1 MRKAR
6 KHARVKSRETAG
18 QPKAQ
23 PIAAQTGA
31 EAQPSRNE
39 PFPIVGIGASAGGLE
54 AFTQLLK
61 HLPADTGMGFVLV
74 QHLDPDHD
82 SALVQILARVTSMP
96 VREVANELRIA
107 PNHVYIIPP
116 NTDMATAQGVLK
128 LQRRQ
133 AGRAPHHSID
143 FFFESLAR
151 DQHECAIGVILSGT
165 ASDGTLGMEAI
176 KADGGITFAQDE
188 SARYDSMPRSAI
200 AAGCVDFVLSPE
212 NIAKELGRIARHPYV
227 AGQPLTP
234 PPLSPLKGESKK
246 DEGSAEKGAGQNGFQ
261 RILLLLDSHFGVD
274 FSLYKSKTVH
284 RRIARRMLLN
294 KIDRPQAYATFL
306 RGNPKELEALY
317 SDMLINVT
325 SFFRNPEAFEV
336 LKEKVFPKLI
346 LKPRDKPH
354 RVWVLGCSTGQEA
367 YSIAMS
373 FVEFSEQAGHARK
386 LQLFATDVNEALLD
400 KGRAGLYAKSLV
412 HDLSPE
418 RLRRFF
424 VEDNGGYRVAKFLR
438 EMVLF
443 ARQNLLSDPPF
454 SQMDLVTCRNLL
466 IYLEQDLQRKMLPT
480 LHYALKPGGF
490 LFLGESESLGSL
502 ADLFEPVDKKHKIF
516 AKKPGLTAPLHF
528 VPRHPAEKKEI
539 LTRKPPGAPEGFPT
553 HVDTQREADR
563 VTLNRFAPPGVLID
577 AQLQVLQF
585 RGETSLFLK
594 PPSGNASFQVLK
606 MAREGLML
614 PLRAAIKKA
623 KEENKAVRRVGVR
636 VARNGGT
643 RTVNFEVV
651 PLAHLKERCC
661 LIFFEE
667 AKKGGLQTA
676 SASEAGQPEKI
687 PGPHERRRVK
697 RPEGRAPDEPR
708 RIVELESALAE
719 NREYTQS
726 LQEQH
731 EAANEELQASNE
743 EVTSANEELQS
754 INEELETSK
763 EELESANEELTTVND
778 EMVHR
783 NAELN
788 RTSADL
794 NNLHTSI
801 NMAILLLTRDLAIR
815 RFTPLAE
822 KLFNLRTG
830 DVGRPL
836 SNVRHNLDLPDL
848 EQLLQEVIDTS
859 SERELGVQDN
869 EGRWY
874 SLRAR
879 PYLTL
884 DNKIDGVVLVLS
896 DIDTLKRSEQE
907 IAAARDYA
915 EAILGTTRYPL
926 VVLTAELRVSTAN
939 AAFYK
944 TFKVRPGETNGRL
957 IYEVGNGQWNIPRL
971 REFLEDI
978 LPRNSFF
985 DNFEVTHDFESIG
998 RRTMLLNARRLNTGE
1013 QDAPRRILL
1022 AIDDITEGKQ
1032 LEALRLSE
1040 IRYRRLFEAAGA
1052 GGLVVD
1058 PRTHRI
1064 TDANPFMT
1072 ELLGYTR
1079 EEFLEKEL
1087 CEIGLFQNQ
1096 AACEV
1101 AFRELH
1107 EKGIFRDDDL
1117 PVQTK
1122 AGERLTLEVIGN
1134 LYDEAGRQVIQC
1146 NIRDIT
1152 GRNQAEEA
1160 LRDSQAQLEN
1170 MIGSAMDAIITIDSD
1185 QQIVFFNTAAE
1196 AMFGRSAQEAKGM
1209 PIDRLIPERFR
1220 HAHGEHVHNFGKT
1233 GVTKRSMGTLGAIYG
1248 LRRDG
1253 NEFPIE
1259 ASISQVEV
1267 KGQRLYTVILRDITE
1282 RRHVEEERKR
1292 LLTREQAARQEAEA
1306 ANRAKDDFLATV
1318 SHELRT
1324 PLNSILGWST
1334 LLRNHGLDDA
1344 TSVRALESIERN
1356 AKVQAQL
1363 IEDILDV
1370 SRIIV
1375 GKMSLESRPL
1385 DLEQIINAAIDT
1397 ARPAADAKSIQIQT
1411 HCDTDVGLVSGDPGR
1426 LQQVVWNLLSNA
1438 VKFTP
1443 NGGRVDIRLERLDS
1457 DVQITVCD
1465 TGKGISADFLPLVFD
1480 RFRQADS
1487 TSTRKYGGLGLGLAI
1502 VRQIIEMHGG
1512 TVHAESRGEGQ
1523 GATFTVRIPIRGIG
1537 DKEDTKPRGGL
1548 VFPIVAQITPF
1559 VCSPQIYGL
1568 RVLLVD
1574 DQPDMLEMLRAAL
1587 EQQCRAKVRTSVDVV
1602 TALDVFQQW
1611 KPDVLISDIAMPGE
1625 DGYTLITKVRALE
1638 RQSGKRTPAIALTAY
1653 VRVEDRARVLQAGY
1667 DRFLPKPV
1675 EPSELFATLASLI
1688 Q

>member
-1 MRKAR
+1 MKKAR
-6 KHARVKSRETAG
+6 KHGTAKSKESAG
-18 QPKAQ
+18 QPTKTQA
-23 PIAAQTGA
+23 IAAQRSA
-31 EAQPSRNE
+31 EGQPSRNE
-39 PFPIVGIGASAGGLE
+39 PFLLVGIGASAGGLD

-61 HLPADTGMGFVLV
+61 HLPTDTGMGFVLV
-74 QHLDPDHD
+74 QHLDPDHE
-82 SALVQILARVTSMP
+82 SALTQILSRITSMP
-96 VREVANELRIA
+96 VREVANELRVA

-116 NTDMATAQGVLK
+116 NTDMVTTQGVLK

-143 FFFESLAR
+143 FFFESLAQDR
-151 DQHECAIGVILSGT
+151 HECAIGVILSGT

-176 KADGGITFAQDE
+176 KAEGGITFAQDE

-212 NIAKELGRIARHPYV
+212 NIAKELVRISRHSYV
-227 AGQPLTP
+227 ADQPLTP
-234 PPLSPLKGESKK
+234 PLSSLEREKREVF
-246 DEGSAEKGAGQNGFQ
+246 AEKGVGRQNGFEK
-261 RILLLLDSHFGVD
+261 ILLLLRNHSGVD
-274 FSLYKSKTVH
+274 FSLYRSKTVH
-284 RRIARRMLLN
+284 RRIDRRMLLS
-294 KIDRPQAYATFL
+294 KIDKPEAYANFL
-306 RGNPKELEALY
+306 RGKPKELEALY
-317 SDMLINVT
+317 SDILINVT

-336 LKEKVFPKLI
+336 LKQKVFPKLI
-346 LKPRDKPH
+346 LEPRDKPL
-354 RVWVLGCSTGQEA
+354 RVWVAGCSTGQEA

-373 FVEFSEQAGHARK
+373 FVEFSGQAGHARK
-386 LQLFATDVNEALLD
+386 LQLFATDVNEAQLD
-400 KGRAGLYAKSLV
+400 KARAGLYAKSLV

-424 VEDNGGYRVAKFLR
+424 VEENGDYRVAKFLR
-438 EMVLF
+438 EMVIF

-454 SQMDLVTCRNLL
+454 SRMNLIACRNLL
-466 IYLEQDLQRKMLPT
+466 IYLEQDLQRKILPT

-490 LFLGESESLGSL
+490 LFLGESESVGSL
-502 ADLFEPVDKKHKIF
+502 ADSFEPVDTKHKIF
-516 AKKPGLTAPLHF
+516 SKKPGLTAHRYF

-539 LTRKPPGAPEGFPT
+539 PTPKPHRAPEGFPT

-563 VTLNRFAPPGVLID
+563 VTLNRFAPPSVLID

-585 RGETSLFLK
+585 RGDTSLFLK
-594 PPSGNASFQVLK
+594 PPSGSASFQVLK

-623 KEENKAVRRVGVR
+623 KEGNKAVRREGVR
-636 VARNGGT
+636 VAQNSGL

-651 PLAHLKERCC
+651 PLTHVKERCC

-667 AKKGGLQTA
+667 AKKGVLQNA
-676 SASEAGQPEKI
+676 SASEAGQAEKI
-687 PGPHERRRVK
+687 PGLHARRRMK
-697 RPEGRAPDEPR
+697 GRAPDESGR
-708 RIVELESALAE
+708 VAELERALAE
-719 NREYTQS
+719 SRGYAQS

-763 EELESANEELTTVND
+763 EELESTNEELTTVND

-788 RTSADL
+788 RSNADL
-794 NNLHTSI
+794 NNLHTNI

-815 RFTPLAE
+815 RFTPVAG
-822 KLFNLRTG
+822 KLFNLLAG

-848 EQLLQEVIDTS
+848 ERLLHEVIDTT
-859 SERELGVQDN
+859 SERELEVHDS

-884 DNKIDGVVLVLS
+884 DNKIDGVVLVLA

-907 IAAARDYA
+907 IAAARDYS
-915 EAILGTTRYPL
+915 ESILRTIRYPL
-926 VVLTAELRVSTAN
+926 VVLTAELRLHTAN

-944 TFKVRPGETNGRL
+944 TFRVLPSETNGRL
-957 IYEVGNGQWNIPRL
+957 IYEVGNGQWNIPKL
-971 REFLEDI
+971 REFLEEI
-978 LPRNSFF
+978 LSRNSFF

-998 RRTMLLNARRLNTGE
+998 RRTMLLNARPLNTDAR
-1013 QDAPRRILL
+1013 DAPKRILL

-1040 IRYRRLFEAAGA
+1040 IRYRRLFEAATEGV
-1052 GGLVVD
+1052 LIVD
-1058 PRTHRI
+1058 PGTHRI

-1072 ELLGYTR
+1072 ELLGYSR

-1087 CEIGLFQNQ
+1087 CEIGLFQNH
-1096 AACEV
+1096 AACEA

-1107 EKGIFRDDDL
+1107 AKRVFRDDDV
-1117 PVQTK
+1117 PGQTK
-1122 AGERLTLEVIGN
+1122 AGERRKLGLAGTLYE
-1134 LYDEAGRQVIQC
+1134 EADHEVIQC
-1146 NIRDIT
+1146 SIRDISE
-1152 GRNQAEEA
+1152 RKQAEEA
-1160 LRDSQAQLEN
+1160 LLDSQAQLESI
-1170 MIGSAMDAIITIDSD
+1170 IGSAMDAIITIDSD
-1185 QQIVFFNTAAE
+1185 QRIVFFNTAAE
-1196 AMFGRSAQEAKGM
+1196 AMFGLSAEEAKGM
-1209 PIDRLIPERFR
+1209 PIGRLIPERFR
-1220 HAHGEHVHNFGKT
+1220 HAHREHVHNFGKT

-1253 NEFPIE
+1253 EEFPIE

-1282 RRHVEEERKR
+1282 RQQADEERKQ
-1292 LLTREQAARQEAEA
+1292 LLSREQAAREEAEA
-1306 ANRAKDDFLATV
+1306 ANLAKDDFLATV

-1324 PLNSILGWST
+1324 PLNPILGWST
-1334 LLRNHGLDDA
+1334 LLRTHSLDDA

-1363 IEDILDV
+1363 VEDILDL
-1370 SRIIV
+1370 SRIIA
-1375 GKMSLESRPL
+1375 GKMSLEFRPL
-1385 DLEQIINAAIDT
+1385 ELEQIINAAIDT
-1397 ARPAADAKSIQIQT
+1397 ARPASDAKSIQIQT
-1411 HCDTDVGLVSGDPGR
+1411 HCDADVGLVSGDPGR

-1443 NGGRVDIRLERLDS
+1443 NGGRVDVRLERLDS
-1457 DVQITVCD
+1457 GVQIVVSD
-1465 TGKGISADFLPLVFD
+1465 TGKGINADFLPLIFD

-1487 TSTRKYGGLGLGLAI
+1487 SSTRKYGGLGLGLAI
-1502 VRQIIEMHGG
+1502 ARQIIEMHGG
-1512 TVHAESRGEGQ
+1512 TVRAESRGEGQ
-1523 GATFTVRIPIRGIG
+1523 GATFTVRLPIREIG
-1537 DKEDTKPRGGL
+1537 NKEDTTPRRGL
-1548 VFPIVAQITPF
+1548 VFSTVAKVPPF
-1559 VCSPQIYGL
+1559 VCPPEIYGL

-1574 DQPDMLEMLRAAL
+1574 DQPDTLEILRAVM
-1587 EQQCRAKVRTSVDVV
+1587 EQQCGAEVRTSVNSA
-1602 TALDVFQQW
+1602 TALEVFRQW
-1611 KPDVLISDIAMPGE
+1611 KPDLLISDIAMPGE
-1625 DGYTLITKVRALE
+1625 DGYALIGKVRTLE
-1638 RQSGKRTPAIALTAY
+1638 QQAGKRTPAIALTAY
-1653 VRVEDRARVLQAGY
+1653 VRVEDRAHVLQAGY
-1667 DRFLPKPV
+1667 DRFVPKPV
-1675 EPSELFATLASLI
+1675 EPSELLVTLTSLVGAE
-1688 Q
+1688 